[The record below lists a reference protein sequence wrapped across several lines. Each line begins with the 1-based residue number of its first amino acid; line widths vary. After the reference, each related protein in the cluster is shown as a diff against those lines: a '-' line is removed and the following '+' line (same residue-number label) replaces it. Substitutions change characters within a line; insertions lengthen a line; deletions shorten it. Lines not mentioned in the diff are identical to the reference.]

1 MTLHFVDKFEA
12 RLFTPSKGTFMGTF
26 TIYSLGAGLIIG
38 LIGAFLQ
45 IFMEMSTIEYIIA
58 AIGLLFY
65 AYMIKCMIPFVKSV
79 NGTGKKVGYV
89 LMALILSQIAFGIGI
104 YMAMLAIFL
113 IIGYFILKY
122 VFGASLGLNKPKQKA
137 TIEYSD
143 GTSEEVEE
151 SGRGICGERYYN
163 TKDGDTIIKN

>member
-38 LIGAFLQ
+38 LIGEFLL

-104 YMAMLAIFL
+104 YMVKLAIFFL
-113 IIGYFILKY
+113 ALVY
-122 VFGASLGLNKPKQKA
+122 
-137 TIEYSD
+137 
-143 GTSEEVEE
+143 
-151 SGRGICGERYYN
+151 ICQY
-163 TKDGDTIIKN
+163 